1 MHARQW
7 LLSVLAVAALS
18 APWVGPSAGAQSPPA
33 GPPAAAAPAPA
44 AKAPAGKA
52 PAAKAPAAKPPV
64 AAAAAPAAPAAP
76 NAAPSARPAGP
87 ATAGAPAP
95 FGFDDVQRMAQQLAT
110 HPYADHQTPLPDSLT
125 RLSYDQYRDIRFVPD
140 RALWRN
146 QALFEVQF
154 FHRGFTYRRRVNI
167 NEVDPDGSVRPV
179 QYDPADFD
187 FGKTPRPRNLPPNL
201 GFAGFR
207 VHYPLQRPDYK
218 DELIVFLGASYFRV
232 LGRNESYGASA
243 RGLAINVAT
252 PSGEE
257 FPYFTDFWLVKPP
270 PQQRTLTIYALLDS
284 PSLTGAYQ
292 FEVRPGDMTD
302 VAVTGTLYPR
312 KSVDKLG
319 IAPLTSM
326 YLYGGNSPLA
336 VNDYRPEVHDS
347 DGLLEQTGGGEWLWR
362 PLVNPHMLR
371 VSSFTDEHPR
381 GFGLAQRDRAFSDYQ
396 DEEAHY
402 QRRPSYWVTPLSDW
416 GKGRIEL
423 VEIPTGEE
431 IHDNIVAYW
440 VPDTPLTPGKPFD
453 FSYLLSAYLTSP
465 LWPPGGRAVAT
476 RTATLSNR
484 SGDNSRRI
492 LVDFWG
498 GDLNS
503 LEAAQPV
510 QAQVSAHGGDIS
522 NITVQRLAEDGVWRV
537 TFKLTPKGTQSA
549 DLRCYL
555 TLYGEALTETWTYLY
570 TP

>member
-1 MHARQW
+1 MHVRQW
-7 LLSVLAVAALS
+7 LLSVLIVAASS
-18 APWVGPSAGAQSPPA
+18 APWGRQTAGAQSSPA
-33 GPPAAAAPAPA
+33 THPGATAPTHAPAPA
-44 AKAPAGKA
+44 PKA
-52 PAAKAPAAKPPV
+52 PAAKAQRPAAPAPTPAASGAAPNAPP
-64 AAAAAPAAPAAP
+64 AAAPAA
-76 NAAPSARPAGP
+76 
-87 ATAGAPAP
+87 ATAPAP
-95 FGFDDVQRMAQQLAT
+95 FGFDDVQHLAQQRASR
-110 HPYADHQTPLPDSLT
+110 PYVDHQTPLPDSLN

-167 NEVDPDGSVRPV
+167 NEVDPDGSVQAV

-187 FGKTPRPRNLPPNL
+187 FGKTPRPRKLPADL

-207 VHYPLQRPDYK
+207 VHFPLQRPDYK

-243 RGLAINVAT
+243 RGLAIDVASPT
-252 PSGEE
+252 GEE

-284 PSLTGAYQ
+284 PSLTGAYR
-292 FEVRPGDMTD
+292 FEVRPGDTTD
-302 VAVTGTLYPR
+302 VEVTATLYPR
-312 KSVDKLG
+312 KSVEKLG

-336 VNDYRPEVHDS
+336 VNDFRPEVHDS

-362 PLVNPHMLR
+362 PLVNPKMLR
-371 VSSFTDEHPR
+371 ISSFTDEHPR
-381 GFGLAQRDRAFSDYQ
+381 GFGLDQRDRAFSDYQ

-402 QRRPSYWVTPLSDW
+402 QQRPSYWVAPLSDW
-416 GKGRIEL
+416 GKGRVEL

-440 VPDTPLTPGKPFD
+440 VPDTPLMPGKPFS
-453 FSYLLSAYLTSP
+453 FSYLLSAYLYTP

-476 RTATLSNR
+476 RTASIGNR
-484 SGDNSRRI
+484 SGDNSRRV

-503 LEAAQPV
+503 LQAAQPV

-522 NITVQRLAEDGVWRV
+522 NITVQRLAENGVWRV
-537 TFKLTPKGTQSA
+537 TFKLTPKGTQNV
-549 DLRCYL
+549 DMRCYL

-570 TP
+570 SP

>member
-1 MHARQW
+1 
-7 LLSVLAVAALS
+7 
-18 APWVGPSAGAQSPPA
+18 
-33 GPPAAAAPAPA
+33 
-44 AKAPAGKA
+44 
-52 PAAKAPAAKPPV
+52 
-64 AAAAAPAAPAAP
+64 
-76 NAAPSARPAGP
+76 
-87 ATAGAPAP
+87 
-95 FGFDDVQRMAQQLAT
+95 VQRLAQQRASR
-110 HPYADHQTPLPDSLT
+110 PYADHQTALPDSLT

-146 QALFEVQF
+146 QALFEIQF

-167 NEVDPDGSVRPV
+167 NEVDPDGSVQPV

-187 FGKTPRPRNLPPNL
+187 FGKTARPHNLPADL

-207 VHYPLQRPDYK
+207 VHFPLQRPDYK
-218 DELIVFLGASYFRV
+218 DEMIVFLGASYFRV
-232 LGRNESYGASA
+232 LGRDQSYGASA
-243 RGLAINVAT
+243 RGLAINVASPT
-252 PSGEE
+252 GEE

-284 PSLTGAYQ
+284 PSLAGAYR
-292 FEVRPGDMTD
+292 FEVRPGDTTD
-302 VAVTGTLYPR
+302 VEVSATLYPR
-312 KSVDKLG
+312 KSVEKLG

-336 VNDYRPEVHDS
+336 VTDFRPEVHDS

-362 PLVNPHMLR
+362 PLVNPKTLR
-371 VSSFTDEHPR
+371 ISSFTDEHPR
-381 GFGLAQRDRAFSDYQ
+381 GFGLDQRDRAFSDYQ

-402 QRRPSYWVTPLSDW
+402 QRRPSYWVAPLSDW

-423 VEIPTGEE
+423 VEIPSGEE

-440 VPDTPLTPGKPFD
+440 VPDTPLTPGKPFN
-453 FSYLLSAYLTSP
+453 FSYLLSAYLYTP

-476 RTATLSNR
+476 RTASISNR
-484 SGDNSRRI
+484 SGDNSRRV

-498 GDLNS
+498 GDLNR
-503 LEAAQPV
+503 LGATQPV

-522 NITVQRLAEDGVWRV
+522 NITVQRLAENGVWRV
-537 TFKLTPKGTQSA
+537 AFKLTPKGTQNV
-549 DLRCYL
+549 DMRCYL

-570 TP
+570 SP